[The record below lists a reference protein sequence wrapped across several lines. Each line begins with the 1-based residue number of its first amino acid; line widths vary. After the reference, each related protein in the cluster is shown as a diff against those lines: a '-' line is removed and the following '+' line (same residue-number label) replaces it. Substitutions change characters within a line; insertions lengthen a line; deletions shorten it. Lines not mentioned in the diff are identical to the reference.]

1 MAQLPES
8 EAFRQ
13 SVSDEVR
20 TQFLRSI
27 RSKLAMLAVA
37 IAAIAIV
44 LALDT
49 LKAKFRETREK
60 PYSASAILKN
70 LKDPEL
76 TRAAM
81 ILAKNGGQ
89 YATPDDAFNA
99 LLAETTVAVKLAE
112 KQQKS
117 RDAYALRID
126 AIDDSIR
133 EAVTAEPAKD
143 EDAAKKALD
152 RLKARRADLVAAR
165 AANLAEAEQDAAVH
179 LASLRRA
186 FDDARVAQR
195 SKAAFSVSSN
205 HRLNDFTK
213 HVVDPE
219 HPLSIIYDVLW
230 YASLVVA
237 VLAFV
242 ALLLAPLFRALPV
255 TGANDTFM
263 DQIRGIFARAP
274 RAIGSGAVR
283 VAVMSIGTAAVV
295 SLATTAPSS
304 PLYGSVLAPV
314 QIETHETVKTETMT
328 VVHDKTGETKPDPL
342 IAALRTEVD
351 QLKAG
356 KEAQEQKLAAH
367 DAALLGLEPVPVQIA
382 TLAGDAQEQKDQVA
396 STFGSV
402 KSDLGSVK
410 SDIGTVRTAVGEVG
424 VRAEAADVNARAAD
438 VKAEAADVKADFAQK
453 KAAEVGAQVEEAGRH
468 IGERAASIEDGVYLP
483 YRVGERPPAVKTML
497 GFDRYRITSATVI
510 YVRKAGAPE
519 EVVNAVTSMEGETVM
534 TNDALRL
541 DLRRRVCDA
550 DENCKNYVAWRG
562 TVLRAARLQ

>member
-60 PYSASAILKN
+60 PYSASAILTN

-76 TRAAM
+76 SRAAM

-99 LLAETTVAVKLAE
+99 LLGETTVAAELAA
-112 KQQKS
+112 KQKKS
-117 RDAYALRID
+117 RDAYALRI
-126 AIDDSIR
+126 ATIDQSIR
-133 EAVTAEPAKD
+133 EAVIAEPAKD
-143 EDAAKKALD
+143 EEAAKKALD

-165 AANLAEAEQDAAVH
+165 TANLAEAEQDTAER
-179 LASLRRA
+179 LASLRRV
-186 FDDARVAQR
+186 FDGARVAQR
-195 SKAAFSVSSN
+195 SKATFSVSRN
-205 HRLNDFTK
+205 HRLNDFAK

-304 PLYGSVLAPV
+304 PLYGGVLAPV
-314 QIETHETVKTETMT
+314 QVETHETVKTETLT
-328 VVHDKTGETKPDPL
+328 VVHEKTGETKPDPL

-351 QLKAG
+351 QLKAD

-367 DAALLGLEPVPVQIA
+367 DATLLGLEPVPVQIA

-396 STFGSV
+396 SRFGSV
-402 KSDLGSVK
+402 KSDL
-410 SDIGTVRTAVGEVG
+410 GTVRTAVGEVG
-424 VRAEAADVNARAAD
+424 VRAEAADVNAKAAD
-438 VKAEAADVKADFAQK
+438 VKAEAADVKADFAQR
-453 KAAEVGAQVEEAGRH
+453 KAAEVGAQVEEAGRQ

-483 YRVGERPPAVKTML
+483 YRVGERPPAVKTIL
-497 GFDRYRITSATVI
+497 GFDRYRVTSATVI

-519 EVVNAVTSMEGETVM
+519 EVVNAVTSMEGESVM

-550 DENCKNYVAWRG
+550 DVNCKSYVAWRG